1 METKNNDTCFA
12 CSCPCKEH
20 TVHTHGHEHEHEHGH
35 DHSHDAAKKGVC
47 LACAGDKNAEHTC
60 G

>member
-20 TVHTHGHEHEHEHGH
+20 TVHTHGHEHEHG
-35 DHSHDAAKKGVC
+35 HSHDAAKKGVC
-47 LACAGDKNAEHTC
+47 LACAGEKDAKHTC